1 MIQVLTGG
9 ATQKDCRSCYSFSG
23 NSAVW
28 LAHLLWEQRVG
39 GSNPSC
45 PTILSGFQSRFAGVF
60 DPKNTPS
67 GYSSGYSAG
76 IFRTSGSSGNALASV
91 YT

>member
-9 ATQKDCRSCYSFSG
+9 ATQKDCPFSYSFSG

-45 PTILSGFQSRFAGVF
+45 PTISSGSNRAFWGKS
-60 DPKNTPS
+60 DPKNHPS
-67 GYSSGYSAG
+67 GYSGGYSAG
-76 IFRTSGSSGNALASV
+76 IFRTSGKSGNALESV
-91 YT
+91 